1 MTDKSKRS
9 TDISFGGPAVY
20 RVVVQG
26 LLDET
31 WGHRLAGMEIA
42 TVDRGKREPH
52 TELRGLLQ
60 DQAELSGIL
69 ETLHDLH
76 MSIICVEQ
84 IDDEN

>member
-1 MTDKSKRS
+1 M
-9 TDISFGGPAVY
+9 Y

-31 WGHRLAGMEIA
+31 WRHRLAGMEI
-42 TVDRGKREPH
+42 TSVGRGKGAPH
-52 TELRGLLQ
+52 TELRGLVQ

>member
-1 MTDKSKRS
+1 MTDKPMGN

-26 LLDET
+26 LLDEIWT
-31 WGHRLAGMEIA
+31 RRLAGMEIA
-42 TVDRGKREPH
+42 TVDRGKREPR